1 MKTRNGFVSNS
12 SSSSFIVALD
22 QPATVEYL
30 KNVLFNNEE
39 EIPYYYNS
47 NWRGQETFF
56 SSTELAN
63 EVFSA
68 LTKYETISPY
78 ERDLLEII
86 KEYDE
91 KGLKL
96 AIEMYKDKICQ
107 SHIVGFDDTFEKE
120 LLDIFGEYDKNNM
133 DAAINLYKTAL
144 EMYDEWGEGSRE
156 EENRMFEFAKTR
168 PNTFIYTCSF
178 SDENGEMGSH
188 LEHGETFNNFDYIR
202 FSHH

>member
-107 SHIVGFDDTFEKE
+107 SHIVGVDDTFEKE
-120 LLDIFGEYDKNNM
+120 LYITIHSSSIEKFYLKLFDISGRLVYSEIKQLDGNIFTIQIPTTQFSKGIYILK
-133 DAAINLYKTAL
+133 LYNFHTNFQQKI
-144 EMYDEWGEGSRE
+144 
-156 EENRMFEFAKTR
+156 
-168 PNTFIYTCSF
+168 FIK
-178 SDENGEMGSH
+178 
-188 LEHGETFNNFDYIR
+188 
-202 FSHH
+202 